1 VKGILDRIRSGLQVP
16 RYIEGLILA
25 LLCAVFCA
33 ELWFSVGQL
42 SQTADEATHLYS
54 GYRYLVCS
62 DLTVSPEH
70 PPLAKVV
77 AALPVLA
84 MNFATDCAPFKGGDS
99 DQAIASLNW
108 LYSQNWTAALH
119 RARMAVSV
127 FALGLCLLV
136 WIFARRM
143 FDLPTA
149 VLATLLLIFEPNVL
163 AFGPLVMTDVPVTCM
178 MLFAV
183 YAFYRWASER
193 TAPFLLLTGLATGL
207 TLLAKHSGVLIL
219 PILFVLA
226 VVDAMINPRSQTT
239 IAWAVFSNLRAVAL
253 LCVIAVAIVWAGYGM
268 HFAAHPGSVQFPEPP
283 AYPTSL
289 SARVL
294 LTLKHYH
301 AFPEAYLEGFAAAV
315 AISKDAGPEFV
326 AGKIHLSTPWYSVPF
341 YMLIRSTSAA
351 IVLFALALGG
361 AAVVIRKRRRE
372 FLFLSVP
379 MAIFLAVCVRSSMT
393 GGVRYLL
400 PIFPFLL
407 IATAAGCI
415 ELMRRANWVGYIVT
429 GLVILHAASSLHAC
443 PNYLSY
449 ANEFWGGPQNS
460 YKYLGWLD
468 LGQAYP
474 EAKTYLEKH
483 SNQDCWFFTDWQWD
497 PKLYGIPCQTIG
509 SYLQT
514 ELPPRIRGT
523 VVVSAT
529 LLNGTG
535 LVQQGLAAPFQNLT
549 PSNELGGS
557 ALLVYEGAF
566 DTKSA
571 ASMSEV
577 TLSRQALMAGQTV
590 TAMMHANRAIEF
602 APENAYARAY
612 MCLLLTDMGQT
623 EAAIRECSRAKSI
636 LLQDPLRD
644 EPQRKNVLETVEV
657 RLSRLGQQP

>member
-1 VKGILDRIRSGLQVP
+1 MKGIVDRIRSEASIP
-16 RYIEGLILA
+16 PWIERLILA

-84 MNFATDCAPFKGGDS
+84 MNVSTDCAPFKGGDS

-108 LYSQNWTAALH
+108 LYSQNWRVALH

-136 WIFARRM
+136 WIVARRM
-143 FDLPTA
+143 FDLATA

-183 YAFYRWASER
+183 YALYRWADER

-219 PILFVLA
+219 PTLFVLA
-226 VVDAMINPRSQTT
+226 AGDAMVSPRSQTT
-239 IAWAVFSNLRAVAL
+239 VARAVFSNLRAVAL
-253 LCVIAVAIVWAGYGM
+253 VCVTAAAIVWAGYGM

-283 AYPTSL
+283 AYPISL

-301 AFPEAYLEGFAAAV
+301 ALPEAYLEGFAAAV
-315 AISKDAGPEFV
+315 AISKDAEPAFV
-326 AGKIHLSTPWYSVPF
+326 AGKVHLSTPWYSVPF

-351 IVLFALALGG
+351 IVLSALALGG
-361 AAVVIRKRRRE
+361 AAAAFQKRRRE
-372 FLFLSVP
+372 CLFLFVP
-379 MAIFLAVCVRSSMT
+379 TVIVLAVCVRSSMT

-415 ELMRRANWVGYIVT
+415 ELTRRANRAGYIVI
-429 GLVILHAASSLHAC
+429 GLVILHVASSLHAY

-483 SNQDCWFFTDWQWD
+483 SREDCWFFTDWQWD
-497 PKLYGIPCQTIG
+497 PKLYGIRCQTIG
-509 SYLQT
+509 SYLHT
-514 ELPPRIRGT
+514 ELPPRVRGT

-535 LVQQGLAAPFQNLT
+535 LVQQGLSAPFQNVA
-549 PSNELGGS
+549 PAKKLGGS
-557 ALLVYEGAF
+557 ALLVYEGDF
-566 DTKSA
+566 DTKNA

-577 TLSRQALMAGQTV
+577 TLSRQAIMAGQTV

-602 APENAYARAY
+602 APDNAYARGF
-612 MCLLLTDMGQT
+612 MCVLLTDMRQT
-623 EAAIRECSRAKSI
+623 EAAIRECSQAKSI

-644 EPQRKNVLETVEV
+644 EPQRKNVLETVEA